1 MKRWYVIQVYT
12 GFEDI
17 VRADL
22 SKRIQEESLEEL
34 FGDIVVP
41 TSSATEMFSAVS
53 ENSSGKAK
61 REKIFPGYLLVQMEM
76 NSEAY
81 RLAIEVP
88 RVTRFLGGESPMSL
102 SNKEVERIF
111 AQMSGKTTITTD
123 KALFVEGSEVSIVS
137 GPFSGFVGI
146 VEKVDDDHEKLTVMV
161 SIFGRLTPVE
171 LGFDQVKC

>member
-22 SKRIQEESLEEL
+22 SKRIQEEHLEEL
-34 FGDIVVP
+34 FGDVVIP
-41 TSSATEMFSAVS
+41 TNTATSIFTGAS
-53 ENSSGKAK
+53 EDPKIK
-61 REKIFPGYLLVQMEM
+61 HEKIFPGYLLIQMEM
-76 NSEAY
+76 VSESY
-81 RLAIEVP
+81 RLVVEVP
-88 RVTRFLGGESPMSL
+88 RVTRFLGGISPMAL
-102 SNKEVERIF
+102 SAKEVERIF

-123 KALFVEGSEVSIVS
+123 KALFVEGSEIHIVN

-146 VEKVDDDHEKLTVMV
+146 VERVDDEHEKLIVMV